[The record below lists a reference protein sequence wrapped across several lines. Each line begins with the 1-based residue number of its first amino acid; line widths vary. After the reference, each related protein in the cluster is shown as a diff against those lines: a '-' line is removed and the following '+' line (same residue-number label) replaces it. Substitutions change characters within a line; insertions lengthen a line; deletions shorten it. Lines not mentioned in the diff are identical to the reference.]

1 MAMGFVGGIMS
12 IIIIIISLINAVEY
26 IKIPYY
32 NWIGAMLLMDVI
44 ASFSAG
50 SIVNFM
56 LLWPLLSLTMN
67 KENKNAK

>member
-1 MAMGFVGGIMS
+1 MDRT
-12 IIIIIISLINAVEY
+12 
-26 IKIPYY
+26 
-32 NWIGAMLLMDVI
+32 MLLMDVI

-67 KENKNAK
+67 KENKMQSKNSNATDFFF